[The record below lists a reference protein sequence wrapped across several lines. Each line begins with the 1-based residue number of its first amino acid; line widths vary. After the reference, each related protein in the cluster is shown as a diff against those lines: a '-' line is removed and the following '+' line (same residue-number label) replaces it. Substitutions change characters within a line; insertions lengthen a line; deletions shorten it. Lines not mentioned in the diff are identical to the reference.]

1 MKGHSST
8 FQLFN
13 LLTFQ
18 PFNRFS
24 RTLLSPI
31 FASFAAKNGFG
42 KGPPPSD
49 GRCDFPVAPRWME
62 RGREAGGGNY
72 APRFADIERRAGS
85 GWTVG
90 ARAARPRFPFH
101 FPPAGRHRPSSSF
114 LRPSYLRPK
123 GAPSFPWADWDG
135 AGLASTLRE
144 GAERVDAPSR
154 HPVGSFPVMK
164 RRFQRPNVHSSFP
177 LKGAVSFSL
186 HPKNHEVHHG

>member
-13 LLTFQ
+13 FLTFQ

-49 GRCDFPVAPRWME
+49 GRCDFPVTPRWME
-62 RGREAGGGNY
+62 RGREAGGGNH
-72 APRFADIERRAGS
+72 APRFADIERREGS

-101 FPPAGRHRPSSSF
+101 SPPAGRHRTSSFF

-123 GAPSFPWADWDG
+123 GAPSFPRADWDG
-135 AGLASTLRE
+135 AGLGFSLRE
-144 GAERVDAPSR
+144 GAAGHHPPLSSQPPPLCSVGAPRSA
-154 HPVGSFPVMK
+154 HVHSTYQKKIPPHAKK
-164 RRFQRPNVHSSFP
+164 RRQ
-177 LKGAVSFSL
+177 
-186 HPKNHEVHHG
+186 